1 MERLTVYGIGGE
13 GSIFLLNEAMLAA
26 DGSKFFVCGQKV
38 RYRHGTAGKQGGS
51 VTQRESVT

>member
-1 MERLTVYGIGGE
+1 MVSGVRVVF
-13 GSIFLLNEAMLAA
+13 FLLNEAMLAA

-51 VTQRESVT
+51 VTQRESVI